1 MNEKIVKALGSVAAV
16 AAIVMYVSYIPQ
28 IIGNLHGN
36 RGDYIQ
42 PLAAAINCILWVGY
56 GLLKKERDWPIAI
69 ANFPGVIF
77 GLMAFFDGVDSFLK
91 RNRSEDPVIKGK
103 KDNKRLDRKRSSC

>member
-1 MNEKIVKALGSVAAV
+1 MNGKIVKALGSVAAV

-77 GLMAFFDGVDSFLK
+77 GLIAFLTALIPF
-91 RNRSEDPVIKGK
+91 
-103 KDNKRLDRKRSSC
+103 

>member
-77 GLMAFFDGVDSFLK
+77 GLMAFPTALIPF
-91 RNRSEDPVIKGK
+91 
-103 KDNKRLDRKRSSC
+103 

>member
-42 PLAAAINCILWVGY
+42 PLAAAINSILWVGY

-77 GLMAFFDGVDSFLK
+77 GLMAFLTALIPF
-91 RNRSEDPVIKGK
+91 
-103 KDNKRLDRKRSSC
+103 

>member
-1 MNEKIVKALGSVAAV
+1 MNEKIVKALGSVATV

-77 GLMAFFDGVDSFLK
+77 GLMAFLTALIPF
-91 RNRSEDPVIKGK
+91 
-103 KDNKRLDRKRSSC
+103 

>member
-1 MNEKIVKALGSVAAV
+1 MNEKIVKALGSVAPV

-77 GLMAFFDGVDSFLK
+77 GLMAFLTALIPF
-91 RNRSEDPVIKGK
+91 
-103 KDNKRLDRKRSSC
+103 

>member
-69 ANFPGVIF
+69 ADFPGVIF
-77 GLMAFFDGVDSFLK
+77 GMMAFLTALITF
-91 RNRSEDPVIKGK
+91 
-103 KDNKRLDRKRSSC
+103 

>member
-1 MNEKIVKALGSVAAV
+1 MNEKIVKALGSIAAV

-56 GLLKKERDWPIAI
+56 GLLKKERDWPIVI

-77 GLMAFFDGVDSFLK
+77 GLMAFLTALIPF
-91 RNRSEDPVIKGK
+91 
-103 KDNKRLDRKRSSC
+103 

>member
-42 PLAAAINCILWVGY
+42 PLAAAINCILWIGY

-77 GLMAFFDGVDSFLK
+77 GLMAFLTALIPF
-91 RNRSEDPVIKGK
+91 
-103 KDNKRLDRKRSSC
+103 

>member
-42 PLAAAINCILWVGY
+42 PLAAAINCMLWVGY

-77 GLMAFFDGVDSFLK
+77 GLMAFLTALIPF
-91 RNRSEDPVIKGK
+91 
-103 KDNKRLDRKRSSC
+103 

>member
-56 GLLKKERDWPIAI
+56 GLLKRERDWPIAI

-77 GLMAFFDGVDSFLK
+77 GLMAFLTALIPF
-91 RNRSEDPVIKGK
+91 
-103 KDNKRLDRKRSSC
+103 

>member
-77 GLMAFFDGVDSFLK
+77 GLMAFLAALIPF
-91 RNRSEDPVIKGK
+91 
-103 KDNKRLDRKRSSC
+103 

>member
-36 RGDYIQ
+36 RGDYIP

-77 GLMAFFDGVDSFLK
+77 GLMAFLTALIPF
-91 RNRSEDPVIKGK
+91 
-103 KDNKRLDRKRSSC
+103 

>member
-69 ANFPGVIF
+69 ATFPGVIF
-77 GLMAFFDGVDSFLK
+77 GLMAFLTALI
-91 RNRSEDPVIKGK
+91 P
-103 KDNKRLDRKRSSC
+103 C

>member
-56 GLLKKERDWPIAI
+56 GLLKKERDWPIEMCIRDRYCGISARN
-69 ANFPGVIF
+69 AAKCTAWRNLWSFAVRFPIVP
-77 GLMAFFDGVDSFLK
+77 AAAA
-91 RNRSEDPVIKGK
+91 
-103 KDNKRLDRKRSSC
+103 

>member
-56 GLLKKERDWPIAI
+56 GLPKKERDWPIAI

-77 GLMAFFDGVDSFLK
+77 GLMAFLTALIPF
-91 RNRSEDPVIKGK
+91 
-103 KDNKRLDRKRSSC
+103 

>member
-77 GLMAFFDGVDSFLK
+77 GLMAFLTALI
-91 RNRSEDPVIKGK
+91 P
-103 KDNKRLDRKRSSC
+103 C

>member
-77 GLMAFFDGVDSFLK
+77 GLMAFLTVLIPF
-91 RNRSEDPVIKGK
+91 
-103 KDNKRLDRKRSSC
+103 

>member
-36 RGDYIQ
+36 RGLYTTASR
-42 PLAAAINCILWVGY
+42 LRSTAYY
-56 GLLKKERDWPIAI
+56 GL
-69 ANFPGVIF
+69 V
-77 GLMAFFDGVDSFLK
+77 MAY
-91 RNRSEDPVIKGK
+91 
-103 KDNKRLDRKRSSC
+103 

>member
-42 PLAAAINCILWVGY
+42 LLAAAINCILWVGY

-77 GLMAFFDGVDSFLK
+77 GLMAFLTALIPF
-91 RNRSEDPVIKGK
+91 
-103 KDNKRLDRKRSSC
+103 

>member
-1 MNEKIVKALGSVAAV
+1 MNEKIVKALGSIAAV

-69 ANFPGVIF
+69 ANFPGVVF
-77 GLMAFFDGVDSFLK
+77 GLMAFLTALIPF
-91 RNRSEDPVIKGK
+91 
-103 KDNKRLDRKRSSC
+103 

>member
-42 PLAAAINCILWVGY
+42 PFAAAINCILWVGY

-77 GLMAFFDGVDSFLK
+77 GLMAFLTALIPF
-91 RNRSEDPVIKGK
+91 
-103 KDNKRLDRKRSSC
+103 

>member
-36 RGDYIQ
+36 RGDCIQ

-77 GLMAFFDGVDSFLK
+77 GLMAFLTALIPF
-91 RNRSEDPVIKGK
+91 
-103 KDNKRLDRKRSSC
+103 

>member
-1 MNEKIVKALGSVAAV
+1 MNGKIVKALGSVAAV

-28 IIGNLHGN
+28 ITGNLHGN

-77 GLMAFFDGVDSFLK
+77 GLMAFLTALIPF
-91 RNRSEDPVIKGK
+91 
-103 KDNKRLDRKRSSC
+103 

>member
-1 MNEKIVKALGSVAAV
+1 MNEKIVKALGSIAAV

-56 GLLKKERDWPIAI
+56 GLLKKEKDWPIAI

-77 GLMAFFDGVDSFLK
+77 GLMAFLTALIPF
-91 RNRSEDPVIKGK
+91 
-103 KDNKRLDRKRSSC
+103 

>member
-1 MNEKIVKALGSVAAV
+1 MTEQIVTALGSVAAV

-77 GLMAFFDGVDSFLK
+77 GLMAFLTALIPF
-91 RNRSEDPVIKGK
+91 
-103 KDNKRLDRKRSSC
+103 

>member
-1 MNEKIVKALGSVAAV
+1 MNEKIVKALGRIAAV

-77 GLMAFFDGVDSFLK
+77 GLMAFLTALIPF
-91 RNRSEDPVIKGK
+91 
-103 KDNKRLDRKRSSC
+103 

>member
-1 MNEKIVKALGSVAAV
+1 MNEKIVKVLGSVAAV

-77 GLMAFFDGVDSFLK
+77 GLMAFLTALIPS
-91 RNRSEDPVIKGK
+91 
-103 KDNKRLDRKRSSC
+103 

>member
-1 MNEKIVKALGSVAAV
+1 MNEKMVKALGSIAAV
-16 AAIVMYVSYIPQ
+16 AAIIMYVSYIPQ

-77 GLMAFFDGVDSFLK
+77 GLMAFLTALI
-91 RNRSEDPVIKGK
+91 P
-103 KDNKRLDRKRSSC
+103 C

>member
-42 PLAAAINCILWVGY
+42 PLAAVINCILWVGY

-77 GLMAFFDGVDSFLK
+77 GLMAFLTALIPF
-91 RNRSEDPVIKGK
+91 
-103 KDNKRLDRKRSSC
+103 

>member
-1 MNEKIVKALGSVAAV
+1 MNEKIVKVLGSVAAV

-77 GLMAFFDGVDSFLK
+77 GLMAFLTALIPF
-91 RNRSEDPVIKGK
+91 
-103 KDNKRLDRKRSSC
+103 